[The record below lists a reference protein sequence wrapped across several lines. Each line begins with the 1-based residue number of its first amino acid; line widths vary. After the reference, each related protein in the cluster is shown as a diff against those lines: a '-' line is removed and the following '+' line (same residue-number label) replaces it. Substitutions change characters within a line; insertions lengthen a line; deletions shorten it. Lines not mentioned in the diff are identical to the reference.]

1 MDFLKRK
8 PNNTIPSTQSSIDKS
23 VKKPVENQVEKPIK
37 IANDSESN
45 EVKIE
50 NNDID
55 SNSIKNTISNVTAIT
70 QNEKKVKINDLL
82 PKKVD
87 QGTEPSVTDKKIEMK
102 YIKDGRSHRTF
113 VFNLE
118 LYIKNKED
126 LNKIINKMKK
136 SFGTQC
142 VYKETEFGFAYGF
155 AGDLSARIKQSL
167 IESHLVTAENFK

>member
-8 PNNTIPSTQSSIDKS
+8 PNNTVPSKQSPIERSINNNKS
-23 VKKPVENQVEKPIK
+23 TEKSVEKPLEDTIK
-37 IANDSESN
+37 STSDFMKD
-45 EVKIE
+45 EVKI
-50 NNDID
+50 DSID
-55 SNSIKNTISNVTAIT
+55 NITVDNITLIT
-70 QNEKKVKINDLL
+70 QIEKKVMINDLL

-87 QGTEPSVTDKKIEMK
+87 QGTEPSMTDKKIEMK

-142 VYKETEFGFAYGF
+142 VHKETEFGFAYGF
-155 AGDLSARIKQSL
+155 AGDLSARIKQYL